1 MLYIAGVA
9 VALTAGCGWRKQ
21 HLRADHGQSYDAAFS
36 AQRARSERTPAAVVS
51 GLDSQEAAIISD
63 SYRASLAPR
72 DRKVEEPPVVLV
84 APPSR
89 ERPPV
94 LAPSV
99 PKER

>member
-21 HLRADHGQSYDAAFS
+21 HLRAEYGQSYDAAFN
-36 AQRARSERTPAAVVS
+36 AQRVRRERPPATVVA

-63 SYRASLAPR
+63 SYRTSLAP
-72 DRKVEEPPVVLV
+72 KGQNVEEQPVLIV

-89 ERPPV
+89 ERPPA